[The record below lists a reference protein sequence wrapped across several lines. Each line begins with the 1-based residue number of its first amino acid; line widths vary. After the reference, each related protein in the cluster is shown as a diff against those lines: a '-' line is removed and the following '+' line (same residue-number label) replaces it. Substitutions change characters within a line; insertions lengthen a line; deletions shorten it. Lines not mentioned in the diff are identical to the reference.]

1 MEKRGVLD
9 CAAEALREREM
20 AEKEIEL
27 TPKVYTFA
35 AIGAVIFGVAGAWAF
50 SGTPAGIVSPALI
63 GALAGGALGLFF

>member
-1 MEKRGVLD
+1 
-9 CAAEALREREM
+9 M
-20 AEKEIEL
+20 AEKELEL

-35 AIGAVIFGVAGAWAF
+35 AIGALIFAVAGAWAF